1 MERTVE
7 SEKVQIMILTVKLFG
22 RYKDIT
28 GKNSIQIDITDDTT
42 IGDVV
47 DAFIRQYPVVE
58 KDKGRM
64 MVIKNNM
71 YTSYDT
77 LVSKED
83 EIALSPPVV
92 SGG

>member
-1 MERTVE
+1 MKIIVRL
-7 SEKVQIMILTVKLFG
+7 IG

-28 GKNSIQIDITDDTT
+28 GKESIEFDITDDTT
-42 IGDVV
+42 IRDIINTFVTK
-47 DAFIRQYPVVE
+47 YPVFE
-58 KDKGRM
+58 KDKSRM

-77 LVSKED
+77 TVCTED

>member
-1 MERTVE
+1 MKITVRL
-7 SEKVQIMILTVKLFG
+7 IG

-28 GKNSIQIDITDDTT
+28 GQEKIEFDITDDT
-42 IGDVV
+42 I
-47 DAFIRQYPVVE
+47 IRDIIDTFMKKYPAVE

-71 YTSYDT
+71 YTSYDAAIG
-77 LVSKED
+77 KND